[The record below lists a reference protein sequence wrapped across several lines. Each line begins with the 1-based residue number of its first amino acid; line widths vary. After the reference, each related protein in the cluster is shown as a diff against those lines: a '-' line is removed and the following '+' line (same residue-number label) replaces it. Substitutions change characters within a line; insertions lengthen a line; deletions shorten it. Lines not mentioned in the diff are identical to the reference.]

1 MVFKVMGLDGVT
13 KGEHT
18 VMGEKDAQDRSLLRS
33 NLERL
38 TRGEGASKG
47 DISKR
52 GQWVITEPR
61 EENVLRRRK

>member
-18 VMGEKDAQDRSLLRS
+18 VMGEKDAQDRSLLCS

-38 TRGEGASKG
+38 TRGE
-47 DISKR
+47 
-52 GQWVITEPR
+52 
-61 EENVLRRRK
+61 